1 MNQHPCLNYTSL
13 ADGSIFFAESNH
25 KHLFIVLFYE
35 ILLGKESK
43 LIVDFQEIA
52 SYTAV
57 I

>member
-13 ADGSIFFAESNH
+13 ADVSIFFAESNH

-35 ILLGKESK
+35 ILGKESK

-52 SYTAV
+52 SHTAD